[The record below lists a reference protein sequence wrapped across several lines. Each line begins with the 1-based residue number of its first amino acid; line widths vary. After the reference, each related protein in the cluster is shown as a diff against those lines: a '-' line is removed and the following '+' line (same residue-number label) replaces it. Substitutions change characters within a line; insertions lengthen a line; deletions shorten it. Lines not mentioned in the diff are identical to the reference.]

1 MIESVKKIDLSEID
15 DAFAAFITIITTV
28 LCYSI
33 SDGIILGILSYV
45 IMKVC
50 TGKFKD
56 LNSTLVILSIIFILS
71 FIFK

>member
-1 MIESVKKIDLSEID
+1 MIESVKKIDLREID

-45 IMKVC
+45 VMKVC
-50 TGKFKD
+50 TGKFKE
-56 LNSTLVILSIIFILS
+56 LNPTLIILSIIFILS